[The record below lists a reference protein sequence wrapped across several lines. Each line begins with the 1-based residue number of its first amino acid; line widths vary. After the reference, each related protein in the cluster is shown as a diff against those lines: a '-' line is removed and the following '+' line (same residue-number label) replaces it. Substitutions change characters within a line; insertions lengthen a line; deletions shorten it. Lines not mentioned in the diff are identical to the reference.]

1 MNKFIAVLF
10 AAGAWGLASGCVA
23 PQAAGYKPTF
33 SSFDL
38 PADHPPQTLMA
49 SGTMNFQGV
58 PVDEVLQIYEKLSGR
73 TIIRGRLPDGR
84 ITLSMRT
91 PLSRVQALQ
100 LLDTALAQN
109 GIAMVLSGANAVKAV
124 PANQVASESPP
135 NITVAWEL
143 LPESSSC
150 MTRTVQLK
158 HLRAVEAVPI
168 LMPFT
173 KLPNS
178 IIVIQNRNLLIL
190 RDYSSNIRAQLQLLE
205 KLDRK

>member
-1 MNKFIAVLF
+1 
-10 AAGAWGLASGCVA
+10 
-23 PQAAGYKPTF
+23 
-33 SSFDL
+33 
-38 PADHPPQTLMA
+38 
-49 SGTMNFQGV
+49 
-58 PVDEVLQIYEKLSGR
+58 
-73 TIIRGRLPDGR
+73 
-84 ITLSMRT
+84 
-91 PLSRVQALQ
+91 VQALQ